1 VEVVQDRERPE
12 VQRFWFNA
20 LDLDGDGYVGP
31 QDMRQLYESVDRSSA
46 GFVVPFPDLVE
57 QIYDMVG
64 LERGAAAQAK
74 GFTSMQLRRSKLAP
88 GVIGLLVNH
97 GNMLLQRTTAEWGRG
112 NYPL

>member
-1 VEVVQDRERPE
+1 MEVVQDRERPE

-20 LDLDGDGYVGP
+20 LDLDGDGYVSP
-31 QDMRQLYESVDRSSA
+31 QDMRQMYDAVDRSSA
-46 GFVVPFPDLVE
+46 GFVVPFADLVE

-64 LERGAAAQAK
+64 LARCEVERRR
-74 GFTSMQLRRSKLAP
+74 GFTSMQLRRCKLAP